1 MCFNLN
7 RARTCTHPRECNRPF
22 GTRSTVGT
30 TAAAPLRWGRARNG
44 TRRLL
49 SIRLFGTRSKA
60 RRNEATIRTRPR
72 HRHPRCARNGKR
84 PRGCTR
90 LSGTRNTRGRLRLRR
105 LRRRRRLR
113 LRCAKPALVA
123 SGALAFLEG
132 VADRARAWAFS
143 EPSLLR
149 VLALS
154 APRGLV
160 LPPLALVEL
169 LFAAGEDELGVAIA
183 AVQSDVLPLLRQR
196 VGVRGAFGVDLEP
209 VLFVAVLGGFLWG
222 YNVWGVEGTGLGW
235 VYIGCIFL
243 RALQ

>member
-1 MCFNLN
+1 ME
-7 RARTCTHPRECNRPF
+7 RVARR
-22 GTRSTVGT
+22 G
-30 TAAAPLRWGRARNG
+30 G
-44 TRRLL
+44 TRRRSEPAPATATLGVRETASVPAGAL
-49 SIRLFGTRSKA
+49 AFLERVTHGGASASAASAASAAFGVR
-60 RRNEATIRTRPR
+60 
-72 HRHPRCARNGKR
+72 
-84 PRGCTR
+84 
-90 LSGTRNTRGRLRLRR
+90 
-105 LRRRRRLR
+105 
-113 LRCAKPALVA
+113 KPALVA

-209 VLFVAVLGGFLWG
+209 VLFVAVLGGFLFWG